1 MTINLI
7 LLSLLAYVIG
17 SIPSGLW
24 IGKIFYKKIFASS
37 VAVT

>member
-17 SIPSGLW
+17 SIPSG
-24 IGKIFYKKIFASS
+24 
-37 VAVT
+37 